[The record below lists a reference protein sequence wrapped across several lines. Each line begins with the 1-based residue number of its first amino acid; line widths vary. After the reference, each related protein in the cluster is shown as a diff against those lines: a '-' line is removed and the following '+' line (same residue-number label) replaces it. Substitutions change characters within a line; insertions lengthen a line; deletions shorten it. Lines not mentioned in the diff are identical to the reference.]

1 MSGFS
6 TCAGSND
13 GATEDVH
20 YDCGMPAVDVRNLG
34 RTYKVYRKREGLMA
48 SVRGLFKREFKEVH
62 AVADVSFTIE
72 EGEMV
77 AFLGPNGAG
86 KTTTLKLLSGLIVPT
101 SGSATVLG
109 HVPWKREDA
118 YRRRFSL
125 VTGQKEQLW
134 WDLPAQ
140 ESFRLHKEIY
150 RVSDEEYR
158 SRLDELTELLDVGEL
173 MSQPVRELSLGERM
187 RMELIAALL
196 HRPDVLFLDE
206 PTIGLDVISQRRVQ
220 QFLLKYQKEQG
231 ITVILTSHYM
241 KDVEALCDRAIV
253 INKGSKIHDGSLDE
267 IVDRFSQHKIIEL
280 HFAAQST
287 PSGIDRYGVV
297 LEDRPPMLRLQVE
310 KQNVSDVL
318 TQILS
323 EYDIDDVSVS
333 ERPLEDVIAEL
344 FSEGDAAESE

>member
-1 MSGFS
+1 
-6 TCAGSND
+6 
-13 GATEDVH
+13 
-20 YDCGMPAVDVRNLG
+20 MPAIDVQNIG
-34 RTYKVYRKREGLMA
+34 RTYKVYQKQEGLFA
-48 SVRGLFKREFKEVH
+48 SVRGLLYREYREIH
-62 AVADVSFTIE
+62 AVRDVSFTID

-101 SGSATVLG
+101 SGTASVLG
-109 HVPWKREDA
+109 YTPWKREDA

-140 ESFRLHKEIY
+140 ESFRLNKEIY
-150 RVSDEEYR
+150 RVSWEDYR
-158 SRLDELTELLDVGEL
+158 SRLDELTELLDVKDL
-173 MSQPVRELSLGERM
+173 MGQPVRELSLGERM

-206 PTIGLDVISQRRVQ
+206 PTIGLDVVSQRNVQ
-220 QFLLKYQKEQG
+220 QFLLKYQKEQR

-253 INKGSKIHDGSLDE
+253 INKGTVIHDGLLDE

-280 HFAAQST
+280 HLAVNSA
-287 PSGIDRYGVV
+287 PDGIERYGVV
-297 LEDRPPMLRLQVE
+297 LENRPPMLRLQVE
-310 KQNVSDVL
+310 KQKVSEVL
-318 TQILS
+318 SRILA
-323 EYDIDDVSVS
+323 EYTIEDVSVA

-344 FSEGDAAESE
+344 FASDSSRQ

>member
-1 MSGFS
+1 
-6 TCAGSND
+6 
-13 GATEDVH
+13 
-20 YDCGMPAVDVRNLG
+20 MPAIDVQNIG
-34 RTYKVYRKREGLMA
+34 RTYKVYQKQEGLFA
-48 SVRGLFKREFKEVH
+48 SVKGLLHREYREVH
-62 AVADVSFTIE
+62 AVRDVSFTID

-109 HVPWKREDA
+109 HTPWKREDA

-140 ESFRLHKEIY
+140 ESFRLNKEIY
-150 RVSDEEYR
+150 RVSGDDYR
-158 SRLDELTELLDVGEL
+158 SRLDELTELLQVGDL

-206 PTIGLDVISQRRVQ
+206 PTIGLDVVSQRNVQ
-220 QFLLKYQKEQG
+220 QFLLKYQREQG
-231 ITVILTSHYM
+231 ITVVLTSHYM

-253 INKGSKIHDGSLDE
+253 INKGSVIHDGSLDD
-267 IVDRFSQHKIIEL
+267 IGDRFSQHKIIEL
-280 HFAAQST
+280 HFGGDST
-287 PSGIDRYGVV
+287 PQGIDRYGVV
-297 LEDRPPMLRLQVE
+297 LDDRPPMLRLQVE
-310 KQNVSDVL
+310 KHKVSEVL
-318 TQILS
+318 SQVLA
-323 EYDIDDVSVS
+323 EYTIEDVSVS

-344 FSEGDAAESE
+344 FAADNRQNGVT